1 MAMPSVD
8 YLAILKTLR
17 RHGVDF
23 VIVGGVC
30 AVLHGAPIAT
40 FDLDV
45 VHSREPN
52 NLARLMAAL
61 EELDARHRIPGRREK
76 RPGPSHLAPRDR
88 LTCHSER
95 SEESRS
101 ESRGLASHQLLT
113 TCFGPLDLLGTIGKG
128 RDYGQLLDEAVELEI
143 GGGLKVRV
151 STLASLVKT
160 KEETGQ
166 EKDRAVLPVLRR
178 LLEEKTRQT

>member
-1 MAMPSVD
+1 MAKPVVD

-23 VIVGGVC
+23 IVVGGVC
-30 AVLHGAPIAT
+30 AVLHGAPLAT

-45 VHSREPN
+45 VHSRESQ

-61 EELDARHRIPGRREK
+61 EELEAHYRIPGRRDK
-76 RPGPSHLAPRDR
+76 KPGPSHLA
-88 LTCHSER
+88 SA
-95 SEESRS
+95 
-101 ESRGLASHQLLT
+101 GHQLLMT
-113 TCFGPLDLLGTIGKG
+113 RFGPLDLLGIIGEG
-128 RDYGQLLDEAVELEI
+128 HDYGQLLDDTVELEI

-151 STLASLVKT
+151 LSLKGLVRT

-166 EKDRAVLPVLRR
+166 EKDKAVLPMLRR
-178 LLEEKTRQT
+178 VLEERSKS

>member
-1 MAMPSVD
+1 MEPSVD

-17 RHGVDF
+17 LHGVDF
-23 VIVGGVC
+23 IIVGGVC
-30 AVLHGAPIAT
+30 AVLHGAPLAT

-45 VHSREPN
+45 VHSREPQ
-52 NLARLMAAL
+52 NLSRLMAAL
-61 EELDARHRIPGRREK
+61 KELEAHYRIPGGRDK
-76 RPGPSHLAPRDR
+76 KPGPSHLA
-88 LTCHSER
+88 SA
-95 SEESRS
+95 
-101 ESRGLASHQLLT
+101 GHQLLMT
-113 TCFGPLDLLGTIGKG
+113 RFGPLDLLGTIGKG
-128 RDYGQLLDEAVELEI
+128 HDYGRLLDDTVELEI

-151 STLASLVKT
+151 SSLESLVKT

>member
-1 MAMPSVD
+1 MKPSVD

-17 RHGVDF
+17 PHGVDF
-23 VIVGGVC
+23 IIVGGVC

-61 EELDARHRIPGRREK
+61 KELDAHYRIPGRREK
-76 RPGPSHLAPRDR
+76 RPGPSHLA
-88 LTCHSER
+88 SA
-95 SEESRS
+95 
-101 ESRGLASHQLLT
+101 GHQLLMT
-113 TCFGPLDLLGTIGKG
+113 RFGPLDLLGTIGKG
-128 RDYGQLLDEAVELEI
+128 RDYGQLLDETIELEI
-143 GGGLKVRV
+143 DGGLKVRV
-151 STLASLVKT
+151 STLESLVKT

-166 EKDRAVLPVLRR
+166 EKDRAVLPVLRQV
-178 LLEEKTRQT
+178 LEQKSKS